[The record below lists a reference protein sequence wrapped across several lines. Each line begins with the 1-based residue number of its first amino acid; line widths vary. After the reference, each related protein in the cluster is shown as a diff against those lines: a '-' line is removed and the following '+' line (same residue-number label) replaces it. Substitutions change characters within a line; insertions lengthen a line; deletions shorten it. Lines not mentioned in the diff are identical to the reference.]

1 MHSEGIKNN
10 FMHPRNILPRYPI
23 SQIREPSTRNCVF
36 CRRAQLV
43 NSSEILWKGLILL
56 FLSVLFVPMA
66 GAVTES
72 PGQSRSQNY
81 LNQDNAELLS
91 PLKMHVAYVGKTQQA
106 RMDGV
111 ITYIDKISGGTGT
124 AGLQQIQED
133 YLTAAFAVPVMRTVE
148 EVTEA
153 REEMRYQSILFV
165 DETNVQM
172 AMFNGSTSE
181 MRSSAEASLHPV
193 EVSFNSLK
201 YSSWLASQN
210 TRFMVFNQ
218 SSERRTAILDDLSLH
233 GMDVTY
239 PKTLSSQIDAQH
251 AELENALL
259 QNKDGRLLSINSGLR
274 LLKQQFRTTVVGYQM
289 DLQAQLKAADS
300 TL

>member
-1 MHSEGIKNN
+1 M
-10 FMHPRNILPRYPI
+10 
-23 SQIREPSTRNCVF
+23 
-36 CRRAQLV
+36 

-56 FLSVLFVPMA
+56 FLSVLFVPIV

-72 PGQSRSQNY
+72 TGHSRSQNY
-81 LNQDNAELLS
+81 LNQDSAELLS

-124 AGLQQIQED
+124 AGLRQIQED
-133 YLTAAFAVPVMRTVE
+133 YLTAAFTVPVMRTVE
-148 EVTEA
+148 EVNEA

-181 MRSSAEASLHPV
+181 MRSTAEASLHPV
-193 EVSFNSLK
+193 ENSFNSLK

-239 PKTLSSQIDAQH
+239 PKALSSQIDAQH

-259 QNKDGRLLSINSGLR
+259 QNMDGRLLSINGGLR

>member
-1 MHSEGIKNN
+1 M
-10 FMHPRNILPRYPI
+10 
-23 SQIREPSTRNCVF
+23 F

-56 FLSVLFVPMA
+56 FLSVLFIPMV

-72 PGQSRSQNY
+72 TGQSSSQNY
-81 LNQDNAELLS
+81 LNHDSAELLS

-111 ITYIDKISGGTGT
+111 ITYIDKISGDTGT
-124 AGLQQIQED
+124 AGLRQIQED

-193 EVSFNSLK
+193 ENSFNSLK
-201 YSSWLASQN
+201 YSSWLTSQN

-218 SSERRTAILDDLSLH
+218 SSERRTAILDDLSLQ

-274 LLKQQFRTTVVGYQM
+274 LLKQQFQTTVVGYQM

-300 TL
+300 TI